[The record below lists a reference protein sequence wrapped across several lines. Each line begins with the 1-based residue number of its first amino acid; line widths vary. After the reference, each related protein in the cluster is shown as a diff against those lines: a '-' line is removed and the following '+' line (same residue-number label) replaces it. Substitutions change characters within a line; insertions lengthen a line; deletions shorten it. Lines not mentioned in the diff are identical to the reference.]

1 MKAIIN
7 GVVYE
12 GMNVILERI
21 EEALAIAR
29 TDGKENFIISID
41 EVEEEKE

>member
-21 EEALAIAR
+21 EEALIIAR
-29 TDGKENFIISID
+29 ADGKENFIISID
-41 EVEEEKE
+41 DVEEEKE